1 MEYSSF
7 SGEKIRC
14 CCRANA
20 PGLMKEDFAAG
31 SGEGGE
37 GMPGGAHT
45 QHGLRGL
52 HVPHSH

>member
-1 MEYSSF
+1 MEDPSF
-7 SGEKIRC
+7 SGEKVRC
-14 CCRANA
+14 AAQQNA
-20 PGLMKEDFAAG
+20 PGLMKGSFAAG

-45 QHGLRGL
+45 QHKLRGL